1 MLHHEIVGRGPRLV
15 LAHGFTQNR
24 QCWGDFVEAL
34 SDRFE
39 LVLVDLPGHGLS
51 NHDDADLWE
60 AADLLVAVDGAATY
74 IGYSM
79 GGRIGLHAA
88 LRHPESVERLAVI
101 GATAGI
107 DEAAERAAR
116 READDELA
124 TRLLD
129 IGVPAF
135 LDRWLAS
142 PLFAGL
148 SDAAACRPQRE
159 ANRAAGLAASLRS
172 CGTGTQEPLWAELAG
187 LRQPLLAIAG
197 SDDHKFTE
205 LGQRL
210 VAAAGTATGSPAL
223 FHRVPGS
230 HAVHLEAPR
239 AVAGAIS
246 DWLDQL

>member
-24 QCWGDFVEAL
+24 QCWAGFADAL
-34 SDRFE
+34 AERYE

-51 NHDDADLWE
+51 GHDDVDLWE
-60 AADLLVAVDGAATY
+60 AADLLVDIGGRATY
-74 IGYSM
+74 VGYSM

-88 LRHPESVERLAVI
+88 LRHPDSVERLAVI

-107 DEAAERAAR
+107 DTEAERAAR
-116 READDELA
+116 RDADDALA
-124 TRLLD
+124 VRLLD
-129 IGVPAF
+129 IGLRAF
-135 LDRWLAS
+135 LDRWLAN

-148 SDAAACRPQRE
+148 PAEAACRPQRE
-159 ANRAAGLAASLRS
+159 SNRPEGLAASLRA

-239 AVAGAIS
+239 AVARAIS